1 VLRSW
6 SVLLLLSPTAS
17 PDEIREQ
24 DLFNIAP
31 KRANW
36 DLKREMEKKL
46 AKLDRK
52 TQEAIH
58 TLISTLPVAFE
69 RRPWDADDTCCRTKA
84 RNSEGRVG

>member
-1 VLRSW
+1 MDDTVEKNVEGLAEQIIEEDAGKRAQELVRAIVTS
-6 SVLLLLSPTAS
+6 SDGIF
-17 PDEIREQ
+17 DETRKQ

-58 TLISTLPVAFE
+58 TLISMSA
-69 RRPWDADDTCCRTKA
+69 RRL
-84 RNSEGRVG
+84 

>member
-1 VLRSW
+1 VS
-6 SVLLLLSPTAS
+6 SLLPLTAYA
-17 PDEIREQ
+17 DETREQ

-36 DLKREMEKKL
+36 DLKREMEKKV

-58 TLISTLPVAFE
+58 TLISEF
-69 RRPWDADDTCCRTKA
+69 A
-84 RNSEGRVG
+84 RCL

>member
-1 VLRSW
+1 
-6 SVLLLLSPTAS
+6 LLALTAYI
-17 PDEIREQ
+17 DGTRKQ

-46 AKLDRK
+46 AKLDRR

-58 TLISTLPVAFE
+58 TLISTFF
-69 RRPWDADDTCCRTKA
+69 RRL
-84 RNSEGRVG
+84 

>member
-1 VLRSW
+1 MS
-6 SVLLLLSPTAS
+6 LLSSPTGCV
-17 PDEIREQ
+17 DERCEQ

-58 TLISTLPVAFE
+58 TLISMF
-69 RRPWDADDTCCRTKA
+69 A
-84 RNSEGRVG
+84 RCL

>member
-1 VLRSW
+1 MKNALRSW
-6 SVLLLLSPTAS
+6 FVPLLLLSLVYINGT
-17 PDEIREQ
+17 REQ

-58 TLISTLPVAFE
+58 TLISAFVPCLCE
-69 RRPWDADDTCCRTKA
+69 TV
-84 RNSEGRVG
+84 VGC